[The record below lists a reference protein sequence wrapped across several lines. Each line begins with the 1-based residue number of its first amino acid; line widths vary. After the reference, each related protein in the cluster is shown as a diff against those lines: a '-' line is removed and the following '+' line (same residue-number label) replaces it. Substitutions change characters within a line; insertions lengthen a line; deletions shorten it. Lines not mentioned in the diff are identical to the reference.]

1 MAAVEGLR
9 ALISLG
15 VVAMDERE
23 KLAGAGVGGAFAH
36 KVAGL
41 VDEARAGLD
50 PNKRY
55 SEDSRWVGDIELMLS
70 EALAGGL
77 GDLAEDTEMRSLL
90 DELEGFYSEAEE
102 GEAPPEGLVRRY
114 VELTF
119 ERRLNS
125 LPT

>member
-1 MAAVEGLR
+1 MG
-9 ALISLG
+9 SL
-15 VVAMDERE
+15 EI
-23 KLAGAGVGGAFAH
+23 LAGAGADGPVVRR
-36 KVAGL
+36 VAEL
-41 VDEARAGLD
+41 LDEARAGLD

-70 EALAGGL
+70 EYLAGGL
-77 GDLAEDTEMRSLL
+77 GDLAEDAEMRSLL
-90 DELEGFYSEAEE
+90 DELEGFYTEAEE

-114 VELTF
+114 VELAF

>member
-23 KLAGAGVGGAFAH
+23 KLAGAGIGGAFAH

-55 SEDSRWVGDIELMLS
+55 SEDSRWAGDIELMLS
-70 EALAGGL
+70 EYLAGGL
-77 GDLAEDTEMRSLL
+77 GDLADDAEMRSLL
-90 DELEGFYSEAEE
+90 GELEGFYTDAGE
-102 GEAPPEGLVRRY
+102 GEMPPEDLVRRY

-119 ERRLNS
+119 ARRLRS
-125 LPT
+125 LPA